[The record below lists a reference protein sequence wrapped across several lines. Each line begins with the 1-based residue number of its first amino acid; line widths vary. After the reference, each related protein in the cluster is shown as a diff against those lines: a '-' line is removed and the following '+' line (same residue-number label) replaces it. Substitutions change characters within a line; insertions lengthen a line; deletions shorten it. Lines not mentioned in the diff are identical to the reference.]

1 MSSMSE
7 GLLKE
12 PLVTGHVT
20 IRQVTEEICR
30 PLKARPGKAWWACF
44 GLAITS

>member
-1 MSSMSE
+1 MSE